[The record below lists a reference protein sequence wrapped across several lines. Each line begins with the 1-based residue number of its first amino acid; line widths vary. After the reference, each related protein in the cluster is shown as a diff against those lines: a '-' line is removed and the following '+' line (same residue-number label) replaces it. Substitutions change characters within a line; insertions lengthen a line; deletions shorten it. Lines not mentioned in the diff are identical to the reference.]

1 MNESTGGGAGGSAC
15 AEGNNLACAPA
26 SEIMKLGKKCY
37 EPKELERLGLSPDTD
52 QRNAILAYLG
62 LVQRDNKVAE
72 LVPEAEAEQL
82 FLRHFCDSIQLLLLF
97 GFKKNA
103 TVFDIGSGGGFPAV
117 PIRIFRPDL
126 SFTLIESSR
135 EKAAFLSEVK
145 AALNLGN
152 VEIHA
157 GKAESISPEKKA
169 DYVIS
174 RGVGTLQKFAQLA
187 KPLLVKDGRMY
198 TYKAKQLSAE
208 LDVITA
214 NKDKYGIKINE
225 IAQYDLGSLIQGLN
239 LVSMGIM

>member
-1 MNESTGGGAGGSAC
+1 ME
-15 AEGNNLACAPA
+15 
-26 SEIMKLGKKCY
+26 LGRRCY
-37 EPKELERLGLSPDTD
+37 EPKELERLGLSPDAD

-72 LVPEAEAEQL
+72 LVPEPEAEQL

-103 TVFDIGSGGGFPAV
+103 TVLDIGSGGGFPAI

-126 SFTLIESSR
+126 SFTLVESSR
-135 EKAAFLSEVK
+135 EKAAFLNEVK
-145 AALNLGN
+145 VALGLGN
-152 VEIHA
+152 VEIRVSR
-157 GKAESISPEKKA
+157 AEGFSPEKKA

-187 KPLLVKDGRMY
+187 KPLLAKDGRMY
-198 TYKAKQLSAE
+198 TYKPKQLSAE

-225 IAQYDLGSLIQGLN
+225 IAQYDLGNSVQGLN
-239 LVSMGIM
+239 LVSMGVM